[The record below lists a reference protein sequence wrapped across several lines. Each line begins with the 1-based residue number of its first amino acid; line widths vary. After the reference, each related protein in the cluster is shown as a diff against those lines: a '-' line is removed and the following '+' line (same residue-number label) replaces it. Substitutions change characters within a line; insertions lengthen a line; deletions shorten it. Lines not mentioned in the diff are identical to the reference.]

1 MTARS
6 LEVVIPGD
14 PVAKGRPRFGRGRTY
29 TPAAT
34 LKAEGA
40 MRRALQAAVLEH
52 CWGLPARGE
61 VGVTLAF
68 TLPLTQAQ
76 ARRGVE
82 SADHTVRPDLDNL
95 AKLVLDAANGLIWFD
110 DCQITHL
117 GVSKRRGTQPGVRLA
132 VWAGPDPIVMLK
144 PESPQPKAKL
154 ARKPAAP

>member
-1 MTARS
+1 MGSRS

-52 CWGLPARGE
+52 GWGLPARGE

-76 ARRGVE
+76 HKRGVE
-82 SADHTVRPDLDNL
+82 SADHVCRPDLDNL
-95 AKLVLDAANGLIWFD
+95 AKLVLDAANGLIWWD

-117 GVSKRRGTQPGVRLA
+117 GVSKRRGTVPGVRMA

-144 PESPQPKAKL
+144 PESPQPKAKR
-154 ARKPAAP
+154 ARKPAAR